1 MGLVNSKKKGY
12 MYKLKVVDVILR
24 RFSEPRK
31 RIQVVAG
38 PRQVGKTTSVEQALH
53 QYRGGYTYKLAEG
66 LGLSP
71 LDWLIAEWNA
81 ARAKAKMDK
90 EHLLVIDEIHKIRGW
105 SAVVKRLWDEDS
117 FNHVDLKVCILG
129 SSRLLLQ
136 KGLDES
142 LAGRFEMIDVW
153 HWSFADMHAAFGYSF
168 EEYILFGGY
177 PGAADL
183 REDEI
188 RWKQYV
194 RDAIIEPS
202 ITLDI
207 LQLETVS
214 KPELL
219 RQSFALAC
227 NYSGKIL
234 SYQKMVGQLQDAGNT
249 TTIAHYLRLL
259 GEAGLVSGL
268 EKIYDEPVRSRS
280 SSPKLA
286 VCNNALR
293 TAMQTGAPGELRTDP
308 MRWGHAVE
316 SAVGAHLMASVR
328 RRGIDLLYW
337 NVGCKEVDYV
347 LRRDDEIAAL
357 EVKSADAYSVSGMK
371 EFRRKY
377 PNAKTYLIGGQG
389 MSIESFFAMSAE
401 DML

>member
-1 MGLVNSKKKGY
+1 
-12 MYKLKVVDVILR
+12 MYKLKVVDVILQ
-24 RFSEPRK
+24 RFHEPRK

-38 PRQVGKTTSVEQALH
+38 PRQVGKTTSVEQALSE
-53 QYRGGYTYKLAEG
+53 YRGGYTYKLAEG
-66 LGLSP
+66 LDLSP
-71 LDWLIAEWNA
+71 IDWLIAEWNA
-81 ARAKAKMDK
+81 ARVKAKS
-90 EHLLVIDEIHKIRGW
+90 EGVHLLVIDEIHKIKGW
-105 SAVVKRLWDEDS
+105 SGVVKRLWDEDS
-117 FNHVDLKVCILG
+117 FSHVELKVCLLG

-153 HWSFADMHAAFGYSF
+153 HWSFADMHAAFGYTL
-168 EEYILFGGY
+168 EDYVLFGGY

-183 REDEI
+183 RGDES

-207 LQLETVS
+207 LQLETVA

-219 RQSFALAC
+219 RQTFVLGC

-234 SYQKMVGQLQDAGNT
+234 SYQKMVGQLQEAGNT

-259 GEAGLVSGL
+259 GEAGLVAGL
-268 EKIYDEPVRSRS
+268 GKLYDAPVRTRL

-293 TAMQTGAPGELRTDP
+293 TAMQTSAPCKLRSDSVS
-308 MRWGHAVE
+308 WGHAVE
-316 SAVGAHLMASVR
+316 SAVGAQLMASTR
-328 RRGIDLLYW
+328 RSGMELLYW

-347 LRRDDEIAAL
+347 LRSEGEIAAI
-357 EVKSADAYSVSGMK
+357 EVKSVDADSISGIR

-377 PNAKTYLIGGQG
+377 PQSKPYLIGGQG
-389 MSIESFFAMSAE
+389 MSLESFFSVSAV
-401 DML
+401 DLL

>member
-1 MGLVNSKKKGY
+1 
-12 MYKLKVVDVILR
+12 MYKLSVVDVILQ
-24 RFSEPRK
+24 RFREPRK

-38 PRQVGKTTSVEQALH
+38 PRQVGKTTSVGQALAE
-53 QYRGGYTYKLAEG
+53 YGGGYTYKLADG
-66 LGLSP
+66 LGISP
-71 LDWLIAEWNA
+71 LDWLISEWNA
-81 ARAKAKMDK
+81 ARAKANAEG
-90 EHLLVIDEIHKIRGW
+90 EHLL
-105 SAVVKRLWDEDS
+105 VVKRLWDEDS
-117 FNHVDLKVCILG
+117 FHHVELKVCILG

-153 HWSFADMHAAFGYSF
+153 HWSFANMQAAFGYSL

-183 REDEI
+183 RGDEA

-207 LQLETVS
+207 LQLETVA

-219 RQSFALAC
+219 RQTFVLAC

-259 GEAGLVSGL
+259 GEAGLVAGL
-268 EKIYDEPVRSRS
+268 EKLYDEPVRSRS

-293 TAMQTGAPGELRTDP
+293 TAMQTGAPGELRADP
-308 MRWGHAVE
+308 VRWGHAVE
-316 SAVGAHLMASVR
+316 SAVGAQLMASVR

-347 LRRDDEIAAL
+347 LRKDGEIAAM
-357 EVKSADAYSVSGMK
+357 EVKSVDADSVSGMH

-377 PNAKTYLIGGQG
+377 PTSKTYLIGAQG
-389 MSIESFFAMSAE
+389 MSLESFFAMSAR
-401 DML
+401 DLL

>member
-1 MGLVNSKKKGY
+1 
-12 MYKLKVVDVILR
+12 MYKLSVVNVILQ
-24 RFSEPRK
+24 RFREPRK

-38 PRQVGKTTSVEQALH
+38 PRQVGKTTSVEQALAE
-53 QYRGGYTYKLAEG
+53 YIGGYTYKLAEG

-71 LDWLIAEWNA
+71 IDWLIFEWNA
-81 ARAKAKMDK
+81 ARAKAKA
-90 EHLLVIDEIHKIRGW
+90 EGEYLLVIDEIHKIKGW

-117 FNHVDLKVCILG
+117 FNHVELKVCILG

-142 LAGRFEMIDVW
+142 LAGRFEMINVW
-153 HWSFADMHAAFGYSF
+153 HWSFADMHAAFGYSL
-168 EEYILFGGY
+168 EDYILFGGY

-183 REDEI
+183 RRDEA
-188 RWKQYV
+188 RWKRYV

-207 LQLETVS
+207 LQLETVA

-219 RQSFALAC
+219 RQTFVLGC

-259 GEAGLVSGL
+259 GEAGLVAGL
-268 EKIYDEPVRSRS
+268 EKLYDESVRSRS

-293 TAMQTGAPGELRTDP
+293 TAVQTCAPSELREDP
-308 MRWGHAVE
+308 VRWGHAVE
-316 SAVGAHLMASVR
+316 SAVGAQLMASVR
-328 RRGIDLLYW
+328 RSGIDLLYW

-347 LRRDDEIAAL
+347 LRGDVEIAAM
-357 EVKSADAYSVSGMK
+357 EVKSADADSVSGIH

-389 MSIESFFAMSAE
+389 MSLESFFAISAR
-401 DML
+401 DLL

>member
-1 MGLVNSKKKGY
+1 
-12 MYKLKVVDVILR
+12 MYKLSVVDVILQ
-24 RFSEPRK
+24 RFRDPRK

-38 PRQVGKTTSVEQALH
+38 PRQVGKTTSVGQALAE
-53 QYRGGYTYKLAEG
+53 YGGGYTYKLADG
-66 LGLSP
+66 LGISP
-71 LDWLIAEWNA
+71 LDWLISEWNA
-81 ARAKAKMDK
+81 ARAKANAEG
-90 EHLLVIDEIHKIRGW
+90 EHLLVIDEIHKIKGW

-117 FNHVDLKVCILG
+117 FHHVELKVCILG

-153 HWSFADMHAAFGYSF
+153 HWSFANMQAAFGYSL

-183 REDEI
+183 RGDEA

-207 LQLETVS
+207 LQLETVA

-219 RQSFALAC
+219 RQTFVLAC

-234 SYQKMVGQLQDAGNT
+234 SYQKMVGQLQEAGNT

-259 GEAGLVSGL
+259 GEAGLLTGL
-268 EKIYDEPVRSRS
+268 EKLHDEPVRARS

-293 TAMQTGAPGELRTDP
+293 TAMQTCSVGELRSDP
-308 MRWGHAVE
+308 ARWGHAVE
-316 SAVGAHLMASVR
+316 SAVGAHLMSSVR
-328 RRGIDLLYW
+328 RNGIELMYW

-347 LRRDDEIAAL
+347 LRRDAELAGI
-357 EVKSADAYSVSGMK
+357 EVKSADADSISGIR
-371 EFRRKY
+371 EFLRRY
-377 PNAKTYLIGGQG
+377 PQSKTYLIGGQG
-389 MSIESFFAMSAE
+389 IPIERAFALSAKN
-401 DML
+401 LL

>member
-1 MGLVNSKKKGY
+1 
-12 MYKLKVVDVILR
+12 MYKLRVVEVILQ
-24 RFSEPRK
+24 RFLEPRK

-38 PRQVGKTTSVEQALH
+38 PRQVGKTTSVEQALSE
-53 QYRGGYTYKLAEG
+53 YCGGYTYKLAEG

-71 LDWLIAEWNA
+71 VDWLIAEWNA
-81 ARAKAKMDK
+81 ARVKAKL
-90 EHLLVIDEIHKIRGW
+90 EGGHLLVIDEIHKIKGW
-105 SAVVKRLWDEDS
+105 SGVVKRLWDEDS
-117 FNHVDLKVCILG
+117 FNHVELKVCFLE

-153 HWSFADMHAAFGYSF
+153 HWSFADMHAAFGYTL
-168 EEYILFGGY
+168 EEYVLFGGY

-183 REDEI
+183 RGDEA

-207 LQLETVS
+207 LQLETVA

-219 RQSFALAC
+219 RQTFVLGC

-234 SYQKMVGQLQDAGNT
+234 SYQKMVGQLQEAGNT

-259 GEAGLVSGL
+259 GEAGLVAGL
-268 EKIYDEPVRSRS
+268 EKLHDEPVRMRS

-293 TAMQTGAPGELRTDP
+293 TAMQTNSPSELRANP
-308 MRWGHAVE
+308 ASWGHAVE
-316 SAVGAHLMASVR
+316 SAVGAQLMASTR
-328 RRGIDLLYW
+328 RSGIDLLYW
-337 NVGCKEVDYV
+337 NVGCREVDYV
-347 LRRDDEIAAL
+347 LRRESEIAAI
-357 EVKSADAYSVSGMK
+357 EVKSADSGSVSGIH
-371 EFRRKY
+371 EFRRRY
-377 PNAKTYLIGGQG
+377 PRSKTYLIGGQG
-389 MSIESFFAMSAE
+389 MPLNSFFDVSAAE
-401 DML
+401 LL

>member
-1 MGLVNSKKKGY
+1 
-12 MYKLKVVDVILR
+12 MYKLKVVDLILQ
-24 RFSEPRK
+24 RFHESRK

-38 PRQVGKTTSVEQALH
+38 PRQVGKTTSVEQALAE
-53 QYRGGYTYKLAEG
+53 YRGGYTYKLAEG
-66 LGLSP
+66 LGLAP
-71 LDWLIAEWNA
+71 LDWLVAEWNA
-81 ARAKAKMDK
+81 ARVRAKAEDG
-90 EHLLVIDEIHKIRGW
+90 HLLVIDEIHKIKGW
-105 SAVVKRLWDEDS
+105 SGVVKRLWDEDS
-117 FNHVDLKVCILG
+117 FNHVELKVCLLG

-153 HWSFADMHAAFGYSF
+153 HWSFADMHAAFGYSL
-168 EEYILFGGY
+168 EEYVLFGGY

-183 REDEI
+183 REDEV

-207 LQLETVS
+207 LQLETVA

-219 RQSFALAC
+219 RQTFVLGC

-259 GEAGLVSGL
+259 GEAGLVAGL
-268 EKIYDEPVRSRS
+268 EKLYDEPVRSRS

-293 TAMQTGAPGELRTDP
+293 TAMQTGAPGEQRADP
-308 MRWGHAVE
+308 VRWGHAVE
-316 SAVGAHLMASVR
+316 SAVGAQLMASVR

-347 LRRDDEIAAL
+347 LRRDAEIAAM
-357 EVKSADAYSVSGMK
+357 EVKSADADSVSGMH

-389 MSIESFFAMSAE
+389 MSLESFFAMSAT
-401 DML
+401 DLL

>member
-1 MGLVNSKKKGY
+1 
-12 MYKLKVVDVILR
+12 MYKLKVVEVILQ
-24 RFSEPRK
+24 RFREPRK
-31 RIQVVAG
+31 RIQLVAG
-38 PRQVGKTTSVEQALH
+38 PRQVGKTTSVEQALSEYH
-53 QYRGGYTYKLAEG
+53 GGYTYKLAEG

-81 ARAKAKMDK
+81 ARVKAKS
-90 EHLLVIDEIHKIRGW
+90 EGGHLLVIDEIHKIRGW
-105 SAVVKRLWDEDS
+105 SGVVKRLWDEDS
-117 FNHVDLKVCILG
+117 FNHVELKVCLLG

-153 HWSFADMHAAFGYSF
+153 HWSFADMHAAFGYTL
-168 EEYILFGGY
+168 EDYVLFGGY

-183 REDEI
+183 RGDET

-207 LQLETVS
+207 LQLETVA

-219 RQSFALAC
+219 RQTFVLGC

-234 SYQKMVGQLQDAGNT
+234 SYQKMVGQLQEAGNT

-259 GEAGLVSGL
+259 GEAGLVAGL
-268 EKIYDEPVRSRS
+268 EKLHDEPVRTRL

-293 TAMQTGAPGELRTDP
+293 TAMQTNAPSELRMDP
-308 MRWGHAVE
+308 ASWGRAVE
-316 SAVGAHLMASVR
+316 SAVGAQLMASTR

-347 LRRDDEIAAL
+347 LRRESEIAAI
-357 EVKSADAYSVSGMK
+357 EVKSADADSVSGMH
-371 EFRRKY
+371 EFRRKH
-377 PNAKTYLIGGQG
+377 PASKTYLIGGQG
-389 MSIESFFAMSAE
+389 MPLESFFAVSAA
-401 DML
+401 DLI

>member
-1 MGLVNSKKKGY
+1 
-12 MYKLKVVDVILR
+12 MYKLKAVDVILQR
-24 RFSEPRK
+24 LREPRK

-38 PRQVGKTTSVEQALH
+38 PRQVGKTTSVEQALAE
-53 QYRGGYTYKLAEG
+53 YRGKYTYKLAEG

-71 LDWLIAEWNA
+71 LDWLITEWNA
-81 ARAKAKMDK
+81 ARIKAKTDG
-90 EHLLVIDEIHKIRGW
+90 EHLLVIDEIHKIKGW
-105 SAVVKRLWDEDS
+105 SGVIKRLWDEDS
-117 FNHVDLKVCILG
+117 FNHVELKVCLLG

-142 LAGRFEMIDVW
+142 LAGRFEMIDIW
-153 HWSFADMHAAFGYSF
+153 HWSFADMHAAFGYSL

-183 REDEI
+183 RDDEI

-207 LQLETVS
+207 LQLETVA

-219 RQSFALAC
+219 RQTFVLGC

-234 SYQKMVGQLQDAGNT
+234 SYQKMVGQLQEAGNT

-259 GEAGLVSGL
+259 GEAGLLAGL
-268 EKIYDEPVRSRS
+268 DKLYDEPVRVRA

-293 TAMQTGAPGELRTDP
+293 TAMQTGTPSELRADP
-308 MRWGHAVE
+308 VRWGHAVE
-316 SAVGAHLMASVR
+316 SAVGAQLMSSAR
-328 RRGIDLLYW
+328 RKDIDLLYW

-347 LRRDDEIAAL
+347 LRRDNEIAAI
-357 EVKSADAYSVSGMK
+357 EVKSTDADSVSGMR
-371 EFRRKY
+371 EFLRKY
-377 PNAKTYLIGGQG
+377 PRSKAYLVGGQG
-389 MSIESFFAMSAE
+389 MSLEEAFSVSAT
-401 DML
+401 DLL

>member
-1 MGLVNSKKKGY
+1 
-12 MYKLKVVDVILR
+12 MYKLSVVDVILQR
-24 RFSEPRK
+24 MNESRK
-31 RIQVVAG
+31 RIQVIAG
-38 PRQVGKTTSVEQALH
+38 PRQVGKTTSVEQALAEYH
-53 QYRGGYTYKLAEG
+53 GGYSYKLAEG
-66 LGLSP
+66 LEFSP

-81 ARAKAKMDK
+81 ARVKAKTEG
-90 EHLLVIDEIHKIRGW
+90 EHLLVIDEIHKIKGW
-105 SAVVKRLWDEDS
+105 SGVVKRLWDEDS
-117 FNHVDLKVCILG
+117 FNHVELKVCLLG

-142 LAGRFEMIDVW
+142 LAGRFEIIDVW
-153 HWSFADMHAAFGYSF
+153 NWSFADMHAAFGYSID
-168 EEYILFGGY
+168 EYILFGGY

-183 REDEI
+183 RGDEA

-207 LQLETVS
+207 LQLETVA

-219 RQSFALAC
+219 RQTFVLGC

-234 SYQKMVGQLQDAGNT
+234 SYQKMVGQLQEAGNT

-268 EKIYDEPVRSRS
+268 EKLYDEPVRVRS

-293 TAMQTGAPGELRTDP
+293 TAMQTCSPSELRKDP
-308 MRWGHAVE
+308 VRWGHAVE
-316 SAVGAHLMASVR
+316 SAVGAQLMSSVR
-328 RRGIDLLYW
+328 RRNIDLLYW
-337 NVGCKEVDYV
+337 NVGCREVDYV
-347 LRRDDEIAAL
+347 LRRGDELAAI
-357 EVKSADAYSVSGMK
+357 EVKSEDASSVSGMH

-377 PNAKTYLIGGQG
+377 PRAKTYLLGGQG
-389 MSIESFFAMSAE
+389 MSLESVFAVSAV
-401 DML
+401 DLL

>member
-1 MGLVNSKKKGY
+1 
-12 MYKLKVVDVILR
+12 MYKLNVVEVILQ
-24 RFSEPRK
+24 RFLEPRK

-38 PRQVGKTTSVEQALH
+38 PRQVGKTTAVEQAVAD
-53 QYRGGYTYKLAEG
+53 YCGGYVYKLAEG

-71 LDWLIAEWNA
+71 MDWLVAEWNA
-81 ARAKAKMDK
+81 ARVKAKA
-90 EHLLVIDEIHKIRGW
+90 EGGYLLIIDEIQKIKGW
-105 SAVVKRLWDEDS
+105 SEVVKRLWDEDS
-117 FNHVDLKVCILG
+117 FNHVELKVCLLG

-136 KGLDES
+136 NGLKES

-153 HWSFADMHAAFGYSF
+153 HWSFADMHAAFGYTL
-168 EEYILFGGY
+168 EDYILFGGY

-183 REDEI
+183 RNDET
-188 RWKQYV
+188 RWKRYV

-207 LQLETVS
+207 LQLETVA

-219 RQSFALAC
+219 RQTFVLGC

-234 SYQKMVGQLQDAGNT
+234 SYQKMVGQLQEAGNT

-259 GEAGLVSGL
+259 GEAGLVTGL
-268 EKIYDEPVRSRS
+268 EKLYDEPVRSRS

-293 TAMQTGAPGELRTDP
+293 TAMQTYSPDELRKDSV
-308 MRWGHAVE
+308 RWGHAVE
-316 SAVGAHLMASVR
+316 SAVGAQLLSSIR
-328 RRGIDLLYW
+328 RQDIDLLYW

-347 LRRDDEIAAL
+347 LRRDDHIAAV
-357 EVKSADAYSVSGMK
+357 EVKSVDADSISGMR
-371 EFRRKY
+371 EFVRKY
-377 PNAKTYLIGGQG
+377 PRSKPYLIGGQG
-389 MSIESFFAMSAE
+389 MPLETAFTMSAE
-401 DML
+401 TLL